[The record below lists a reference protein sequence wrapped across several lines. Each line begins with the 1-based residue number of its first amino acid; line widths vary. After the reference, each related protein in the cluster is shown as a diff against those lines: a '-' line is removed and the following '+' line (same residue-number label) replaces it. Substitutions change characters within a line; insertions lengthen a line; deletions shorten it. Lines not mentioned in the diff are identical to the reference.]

1 METIKNKFKSN
12 PGCNTMHP
20 NLLWCKMMRAIE
32 IWPDEH
38 DGQFLKKGEY
48 SNMLGKKPYKY
59 QSTLE
64 NLRLVEYIE
73 YIPKNK
79 HVLYYGY
86 KLTEL
91 GKQVLQQMKD
101 EFGEEHL
108 LIF

>member
-32 IWPDEH
+32 IWPVEH

-48 SNMLGKKPYKY
+48 SNMLDKKPYKY

-64 NLRLVEYIE
+64 NLRLVGYIL
-73 YIPKNK
+73 YISKKKDGN
-79 HVLYYGY
+79 YGY
-86 KLTEL
+86 TLTDL
-91 GKQVLQQMKD
+91 GKQVLQQIKE
-101 EFGEEHL
+101 EFGEENL